1 MQLKETKDLKD
12 KRIRLILL
20 GRMLEVSHI
29 VRSATTLRAEIVPHS
44 SAGVCLRAL
53 ECTGFDECTL
63 PGPTRGNGFILALL
77 ARRLFRALLHLCAPA
92 VLMIHNCPQDSH
104 TLSSYGMK
112 DGDFVHA
119 AISEEVYIAMMYA
132 QFRRSSSLPEIL
144 KWMYNLTR
152 EMGNYGSFRLHRRT
166 TLQST

>member
-1 MQLKETKDLKD
+1 
-12 KRIRLILL
+12 
-20 GRMLEVSHI
+20 
-29 VRSATTLRAEIVPHS
+29 
-44 SAGVCLRAL
+44 
-53 ECTGFDECTL
+53 
-63 PGPTRGNGFILALL
+63 
-77 ARRLFRALLHLCAPA
+77 
-92 VLMIHNCPQDSH
+92 
-104 TLSSYGMK
+104 MK

-132 QFRRSSSLPEIL
+132 QFRRSSSLPELL